1 MAKGIDAKVYTIN
14 LRLLI
19 FFFTFPSYGHA
30 YYFILFLIVD
40 TITNIPISLFAHL
53 YPAPASPPL
62 TFTTLLSGPWA
73 THVHSGLDA
82 KMTHFSV
89 Y

>member
-30 YYFILFLIVD
+30 YYFILFLIGD
-40 TITNIPISLFAHL
+40 TITNIPISLSL
-53 YPAPASPPL
+53 PTSTQPLPPL
-62 TFTTLLSGPWA
+62 P
-73 THVHSGLDA
+73 
-82 KMTHFSV
+82 
-89 Y
+89 